1 MMSGVM
7 LYEMLALRT
16 LFMGSSTAE
25 LVRAIVMD
33 ELQPMQSLLPEH
45 YSSDV
50 KDIVMGLLVRDP
62 LMRMTMAELLTR
74 PLFRQKV

>member
-16 LFMGSSTAE
+16 PFMGSSTAE